1 MGTGKKVSATK
12 VLSHQLVVWA
22 AWLRVDEWYRS
33 GNLAPQPE
41 LCQWR
46 LHPQAAVRQLAN
58 ELNSGK
64 WRPGVWSQ
72 LPYPK
77 KGACLR
83 HYVMPT
89 VKDQVAFMAYLV
101 LLGPLLD
108 KRFLPFVFGNRLYRP
123 FAWNTRSAN
132 PRWEQRRYPLL
143 AKWTYLPYARSH
155 GLFRRVANWTVSH
168 MTKAALPEKNYAD
181 PIHRPIDYDTDILPR
196 WAQEKWWSEGDGEGL
211 GNRAYWASLDIQL
224 AYPSVRLSN
233 LSKALCDLSE
243 MHYMTRH
250 NISDNITK
258 DDLSTVLL
266 DDVLDSYPQTTLA
279 GLGDQ
284 QLRMELSKSLVGALN
299 RVKITDHSIPTESWI
314 PFHARATLPPENK
327 GLPTGLAISGLL
339 LNVVLHRVDK
349 AVYDYLAQT
358 QGKDRGAVV
367 RFADDM
373 YLMARS
379 PEGLFRLMDVIWGAV
394 ENTTGRLPIK
404 PSSKSNLYLN
414 LSKIGPEPVKG
425 AVYKCLQASDWSK
438 CEKCQEIKPSNQAK
452 PVSLHQW
459 WKGESDSQLR
469 SKLDRTAVGP
479 GDVGPFVTTL
489 VERLSKIGKDT
500 LTDRFGEGARAR
512 QVQLHDLAR
521 FDIADEQVRADTR
534 RTFAANR
541 LARAWLSTDRS
552 QAQRELLEIRR
563 SVAKVFTET
572 PWKFSLWG
580 AVVRAAGRRVA
591 GAEHHCTEDDDKE
604 ARNWLAGMLRLISM
618 HEEDSW
624 LFDWP
629 TEDVES
635 SHQISIDWRGPYLS
649 YHRTAFWQALANVIQ
664 LLYRHHEGHEQSWS
678 QGTGPSPGH
687 WATRAVPEGLHG
699 HVAEFLGNIDAWV
712 QLLYP
717 NDAEKA
723 DLPRWEL
730 DHLVAACLA
739 PVTRLIVAEEW
750 RRCKQDATQLVIPEG
765 VIVNA
770 PVTSKILQR
779 NGRLVTAHGGRRRIL
794 RRSVVAQLLL
804 ADRNQGL
811 GDFLFPQ
818 GRRSRVHD
826 VLGDP
831 AYAIAVAR
839 HFQCQ
844 TQLPEETLMDA
855 IRQVCSLPVR
865 DPLTLWEYG
874 YARRIMLSR
883 GSTWPP

>member
-1 MGTGKKVSATK
+1 MATGTNVSAAK

-46 LHPQAAVRQLAN
+46 LHPQAAVRRLAE
-58 ELNSGK
+58 ELDSGK
-64 WRPGVWSQ
+64 WQPSVWSQ

-89 VKDQVAFMAYLV
+89 VKDQVAFMAYLI

-123 FAWNTRSAN
+123 FAWNTRSKN
-132 PRWEQRRYPLL
+132 PQWEQRRYPLL
-143 AKWTYLPYARSH
+143 TKWTYLPYARSH
-155 GLFRRVANWTVSH
+155 GLFRRVANWTVSR

-196 WAQEKWWSEGDGEGL
+196 WAQEEWWFDGDGKGL

-224 AYPSVRLSN
+224 AYPSVRLSD
-233 LSKALCDLSE
+233 LSKALRDLSK
-243 MHYMTRH
+243 MHYTTRH
-250 NISDNITK
+250 NIADNTTE
-258 DDLSTVLL
+258 DDHSALSL
-266 DDVLDSYPQTTLA
+266 DGILDGYPQTALA

-284 QLRMELSKSLVGALN
+284 QQRIELSMSLIAALK
-299 RVKITDHSIPTESWI
+299 RVEIADHGIPTESWK

-339 LNVVLHRVDK
+339 LNVVLHRVDQ
-349 AVYDYLAQT
+349 AVHDYLAQT

-379 PEGLFRLMDVIWGAV
+379 PEGLFRLIDVIWGAV
-394 ENTTGRLPIK
+394 ENTASVCPIK
-404 PSSKSNLYLN
+404 PRSKSNLYLN
-414 LSKIGPEPVKG
+414 LSKVGPEPVKD
-425 AVYKCLQASDWSK
+425 AVYGCLQASGWSK
-438 CEKCQEIKPSNQAK
+438 CEKCPEIKPSKRAK
-452 PVSLHQW
+452 SVSLHKW
-459 WKGESDSQLR
+459 WESVSDEQLR
-469 SKLDRTAVGP
+469 RELARTSVGP

-500 LTDRFGEGARAR
+500 LTDRFGEGARER
-512 QVQLHDLAR
+512 QIQLHDLAR
-521 FDIADEQVRADTR
+521 FDIKDEQVRADTR

-541 LARAWLSTDRS
+541 LASAWLSTDRN
-552 QAQRELLEIRR
+552 QAQHELLEIRR
-563 SVAKVFTET
+563 SVANVFTET

-580 AVVRAAGRRVA
+580 AVVRAAGRRVT
-591 GAEHHCTEDDDKE
+591 GAEHHCNEDDEE
-604 ARNWLAGMLRLISM
+604 ARSWLAGMLRFISI
-618 HEEDSW
+618 HNPDSW

-629 TEDVES
+629 EES
-635 SHQISIDWRGPYLS
+635 VVSPHRASVDWRSFYLS
-649 YHRTAFWQALANVIQ
+649 YHRTAFWQALANVIG
-664 LLYRHHEGHEQSWS
+664 LLHRHHQRHEQNWS
-678 QGTGPSPGH
+678 QGAGPSPDH

-699 HVAEFLGNIDAWV
+699 HVAEFLGNIDTWV
-712 QLLYP
+712 KLLYG
-717 NDAEKA
+717 NDAEKKN
-723 DLPRWEL
+723 LPRWEL
-730 DHLVAACLA
+730 DHFVAACLA

-750 RRCKQDATQLVIPEG
+750 RRCKQDATQLAVPER

-770 PVTSKILQR
+770 PVTREILQR
-779 NGRLVTAHGGRRRIL
+779 NDRLVAAQGGRRHNL

-804 ADRNQGL
+804 ANRNQYL
-811 GDFLFPQ
+811 GDMLFPR
-818 GRRSRVHD
+818 GRRSRAHD
-826 VLGDP
+826 VTRDP

-844 TQLPEETLMDA
+844 SQLPAETLVEA
-855 IRQVCSLPVR
+855 ICQVRPPLVC
-865 DPLTLWEYG
+865 DPLALWEYG
-874 YARRIMLSR
+874 HARHIMLSR
-883 GSTWPP
+883 DRAWPL